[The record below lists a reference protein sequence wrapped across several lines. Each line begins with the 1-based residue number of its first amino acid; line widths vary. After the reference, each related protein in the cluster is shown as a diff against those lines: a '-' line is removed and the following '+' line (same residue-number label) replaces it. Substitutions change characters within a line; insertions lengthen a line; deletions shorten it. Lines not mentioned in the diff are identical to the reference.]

1 MGRVSAHGLGKSYKR
16 YHRTRDRMLE
26 WITGERI
33 RRHEVEVALADVSF
47 EIESGEAVGII
58 GMNGAGKSTLLR
70 LLTGTSTPTAGTFS
84 IEGRVAA
91 LLELG
96 IGIHP
101 DFTGWQNARLS
112 CQLLGLDEE
121 TIDRVLPWIEEFA
134 ELGGHLD
141 HPVRTYSTGM
151 QVRLAFS
158 SAVAVRPDVL
168 IVDEALSVGDAFFQ
182 HRSMGRIREMRDAGT
197 TILFVT
203 HDPSAV
209 KSICDRVLLLD
220 HGRVLHDGTPSTVY
234 DFYNALIAQ
243 KESAADIKQL
253 TEVDG
258 GVSTRAGSG
267 EAVIEGVEI
276 FDSAG
281 EPAKLFVVGAQG
293 RIEIRVRLNQR
304 VDPPTIGL
312 AIRDRLGNDVFGSNT
327 HHLGVTMPAAEAGG
341 VYTVSFE
348 LDWMLGPGSYSVS
361 VALHSGAVH
370 LDESYDWWDRA
381 LVFQIVAGEEPPFTG
396 LVNLPVRVRV
406 RGA

>member
-16 YHRTRDRMLE
+16 YPRARDRVLD
-26 WITGERI
+26 WLTGGRV
-33 RRHEVEVALADVSF
+33 RRFEVEVALADVSF
-47 EIESGEAVGII
+47 EIESGQSVGII

-70 LLTGTSTPTAGTFS
+70 LLTGTSTPTSGTFS
-84 IEGRVAA
+84 VEGRVAA

-121 TIDRVLPWIEEFA
+121 TIDRVLPWIEEFS

-220 HGRVLHDGTPSTVY
+220 RGRVIHDGTPSAVY
-234 DFYNALIAQ
+234 DFYNALIAE
-243 KESAADIKQL
+243 KESASEIKQL
-253 TEVDG
+253 TEADG

-267 EAVIEGVEI
+267 EATIEGVDI
-276 FDSAG
+276 FNAAG
-281 EPAKLFVVGAQG
+281 EPAKLFTVGQSG
-293 RIEIRVRLNQR
+293 R
-304 VDPPTIGL
+304 VDIRFRLSEGLEFPTIGF

-327 HHLGVTMPAAEAGG
+327 HHLGVAKPLVEAGHT
-341 VYTVSFE
+341 YTASFE
-348 LDWMLGPGSYSVS
+348 LEWLLGPGSYSVS
-361 VALHSGAVH
+361 VALHSGAAH

-381 LVFQIVAGEEPPFTG
+381 LVFQVVAGDEPPFTG
-396 LVNLPVRVRV
+396 VVSLPIRARVS
-406 RGA
+406 GA